1 MKSYA
6 ITMNDFEIDMIRRA
20 LMRDSHWWAMQS
32 HLDKD
37 VDDKE
42 IDREI
47 SDDIHKLYEKFRD
60 LK

>member
-1 MKSYA
+1 MKSYT

-20 LMRDSHWWAMQS
+20 LMRDSQWWAMQS

-37 VDDKE
+37 ADDKE